1 MNDRIPTLRGLRLPS
16 WAPRAALAVSLALAW
31 LNVLTTS
38 RWASLPGALNGWK
51 RPWYALALAAATLLA
66 IATWRRV
73 GRPVRLGRAFTTA
86 VLVTGAGSLLTVL
99 LSRLPPDTWTMLPF
113 KDNWTMLLQQAVNGI
128 GLLKRGV
135 VVGWNWWFLG
145 GYPTS
150 SDIAQNF
157 SLVALLPI
165 ELFGPALGYHVLH
178 LLLYLAVPAYVW
190 WDLRQEDRELGIL
203 AAGFA
208 CLFAAGY
215 SVTVANSGDS
225 NSLVGVA
232 CAGLALVGSRAA
244 RLGRR
249 WGGPLLLLG
258 LTLAACSHTAFFV
271 YAVIFLAVEALY
283 FRDRT
288 AALRLAAAAAVAGLA
303 SLPVHWESLRYRD
316 YVSFNNTVY
325 APGAPIRWPA
335 VARTIA
341 LNVEILFLPHR
352 WFNDYRSLANVW
364 LPALVVT
371 ALLPGRSRAGFY
383 AWTAVLAQALL
394 RLNSPSMGGALFDR
408 VQHMFPLLVAPAL
421 AGFVLKTAGT
431 PRLAA
436 ALVLP
441 IGLYVATSLA
451 PVRHVS
457 TLRDWDPPLIDRI
470 AASDGALVLVEL
482 SPHRDM
488 DSHPARRTPTT
499 PFDVHFEALL
509 PQLAG
514 QRFYSQMIDGWGWS
528 IFRGQVVGAGTFEGR
543 PIAETP
549 HDAFAAEM
557 ARWGVRH
564 LFVWT
569 DAMRQYLS
577 ADPRYVGR
585 WRGGRWSHFERIDAD
600 VRQAVTPTGRAD
612 LRNLDFLG
620 ADVVLDG
627 VRAGDPVVL
636 RANYYPAWR
645 AAAGGV
651 EVPLF
656 ASDRQLAF
664 RAPRDGSYV
673 VRLEYPRYRWLT
685 IPAVAVLLFGLGV
698 LSRWPR
704 APSR

>member
-1 MNDRIPTLRGLRLPS
+1 MSDTPAPRVLRLPA
-16 WAPRAALAVSLALAW
+16 WAPRAALALSLVLAW
-31 LNVLTTS
+31 LNFLTTS

-51 RPWYALALAAATLLA
+51 QPWYAAALAAATLLA
-66 IATWRRV
+66 MAAWRRV
-73 GRPVRLGRAFTTA
+73 GHPVRLGRPLTTA
-86 VLVTGAGSLLTVL
+86 VLVAGAGSLLTAL
-99 LSRLPPDTWTMLPF
+99 FCRLPPDTWTQLPF
-113 KDNWTMLLQQAVNGI
+113 KDNWAMLLTQAVNGI
-128 GLLKRGV
+128 GLLSRGV

-150 SDIAQNF
+150 TDIAQNF
-157 SLVALLPI
+157 STVALLPI
-165 ELFGPALGYHVLH
+165 GLFGPALGYHVLH

-190 WDLRQEDRELGIL
+190 WDIAQDDGDEGRL

-215 SVTVANSGDS
+215 SATVASSGDT

-249 WGGPLLLLG
+249 WGGPVLLAG

-271 YAVIFLAVEALY
+271 YAGLFLTVEALY

-288 AALRLAAAAAVAGLA
+288 AFARLAAAGAIAALS

-325 APGAPIRWPA
+325 DPSAPIRWDA

-341 LNVEILFLPHR
+341 LNIEILALPHR

-364 LPALVVT
+364 LPALLVA
-371 ALLPGRSRAGFY
+371 ALWLPRSRAGFY

-408 VQHMFPLLVAPAL
+408 IQHMFPLIAAPAL
-421 AGFVLKTAGT
+421 AGFVLRAAGT

-436 ALVLP
+436 ALVAT

-457 TLRDWDPPLIDRI
+457 TLRDFDPPLVDRI

-488 DSHPARRTPTT
+488 DSDPVRRTPTT

-509 PQLAG
+509 PRLAG

-528 IFRGQVVGAGTFEGR
+528 VFRGQVVGAGTFQGQ

-557 ARWGVRH
+557 GRWGVRH

-569 DAMRQYLS
+569 DATRQYLA
-577 ADPRYVGR
+577 ADPRYVER
-585 WRGGRWSHFERIDAD
+585 WRGGRWSHFERAGAD
-600 VRQAVTPTGRAD
+600 VRQVVTPNGHGD
-612 LRNLDFLG
+612 LRKLDFLG
-620 ADVVLDG
+620 AEVVLQD
-627 VRAGDPVVL
+627 VRAGDPVVV
-636 RANYYPAWR
+636 RANFYPAWR
-645 AAAGGV
+645 ARADGA

-685 IPAVAVLLFGLGV
+685 IPALTILIGGLVV